1 MWLNKSITEEYIT
14 ISSETGKEVKK
25 KRQVERPKENW
36 ILMEVDNI
44 IDEQLFLKAQE
55 KLITNKYRFNNNN
68 KAIIRHLFA

>member
-25 KRQVERPKENW
+25 KRQVERPKEDW
-36 ILMEVDNI
+36 ILMEVDSI